1 MKGLLLKD
9 WYEIRYQYRWFLILL
24 AVAGFSSATGQGNA
38 VFWGCYMMILVAM
51 IPLNTM
57 GYDEKSGWQKYSRC
71 FPVSSGHLVLEK
83 YLLGVIA
90 LIVAGGVYLLF
101 SAIFYFIPGVGNAK
115 EQFFTILAAMITVG
129 VFPMALM
136 LPLNIRFGMEKAR
149 VYLIFFIIIVAV
161 AAGGIFAGAEDLPMI
176 VNFLAGINL
185 DLFILLLPLIS
196 IALLAATYPL
206 SVWLYHKKEW

>member
-90 LIVAGGVYLLF
+90 LIVAVGVYLLF
-101 SAIFYFIPGVGNAK
+101 SAYGPDAS
-115 EQFFTILAAMITVG
+115 
-129 VFPMALM
+129 
-136 LPLNIRFGMEKAR
+136 
-149 VYLIFFIIIVAV
+149 
-161 AAGGIFAGAEDLPMI
+161 AEYP
-176 VNFLAGINL
+176 VWNGKSKS
-185 DLFILLLPLIS
+185 IS
-196 IALLAATYPL
+196 HF
-206 SVWLYHKKEW
+206 LYHYCGSCSGRDFRRSRRPSYDR